1 MSKGITFWETE
12 IPIGN
17 ESFPEVMTVI
27 EGKLKPLS
35 NNNSRTFSIWR
46 QVLHKY
52 QEYQLAL
59 NNLFLFKSLPPFPQ
73 SHIH

>member
-35 NNNSRTFSIWR
+35 NNNSRTFPDLKI
-46 QVLHKY
+46 Y
-52 QEYQLAL
+52 L
-59 NNLFLFKSLPPFPQ
+59 NLTSEGISECQAKLIPSD
-73 SHIH
+73 SHLDKP